1 MRVPSNS
8 ALTLCAALLAFAP
21 GGLLRSQQDESS
33 GLFPPTSQDFQ
44 VLWQELQERS
54 AEEDWKSVTEG
65 LETWIGLLDKP
76 SINLVVSNDAGVS
89 LGVRKALGRFRRLLP
104 AQWRQRLGERVD
116 AILEGLWSL
125 YSEDTEAIL
134 TDRSRALLRHRI
146 LRDFPEAKIVDV
158 VLREELGYRILQGDW
173 PAASRWSRRLLQ
185 PGAGGITRLSP
196 EEKSRVLISAMQADL
211 ALADAAA
218 FSRHQEQLKDIL
230 EASSAEAR
238 TLPLETTI
246 TALLKIS
253 PASIGQSPRAPGSA
267 LSPFLDPVSY
277 SRGIRSPRESFR
289 PGRVLWR
296 QQSSEEDF
304 RRFVGE
310 RRTARDGADQGGVD
324 VPIPYHPTLASGVAL
339 LQHERQ
345 LTALDLSSGR
355 PRWQAALGAR
365 TTGYLQPGAP
375 VSNRE
380 TCFAVHGNTLQ
391 ALALETGEL
400 AWRREFAYDPE
411 TQELNLSTGALQ
423 KPGGDDKKAAR
434 GVVPAAGTPHRG
446 GLILPINVRAEKQ
459 VLCYLARI
467 DQEGELLWKTYLGSK
482 DNADFL
488 GLGSTPSPPL
498 VIEQNVLYLANHGF
512 ISSVD
517 AEDGTIAWI
526 KEYDSLSPSGLKE
539 SIRDENRWHP
549 NALIPAGNGDVIA
562 APQDSTRLLSI
573 RASDGMTTWS
583 CSREE
588 HSSLIGRN
596 NTACF
601 LAGSRVSAVGL
612 SGAFGGKILWSFEL
626 DPGIHPQGRGLL
638 AGNRILLSGR
648 RSLLQL
654 SALDGKLLSRDL
666 WDFPEAGGNML
677 LTENRLV
684 VIHPGGFVAYSDLQ
698 SDLDQLE
705 KKEKRDSRDLLELA
719 RLRLRSGDLEAGID
733 TLESWTETK
742 PSPPPANS
750 ELDGI
755 QLATAETLEQL
766 AQEAEPGR
774 AEELLKMRAR
784 VENNPARKVGA
795 NVALGLFLKKNGKS
809 KGALTAFHDALS
821 FDVERPA
828 TDKSRLPGIPGN
840 KSVYRV
846 DGFLQIPAE
855 EFIRSEIRS
864 LRKSVPKPGEVFQET
879 ESKAAAQFSSARKS
893 GEIYGLRETI
903 RLYPFTEA
911 AAAAY
916 KELAISY
923 LDRGNSIR
931 AARTLLDYV
940 DDYPL
945 RFDTVRTALRAAQM
959 FYGAGKRT
967 KTRALYEELLA
978 THPDKRVEPIP
989 GMDASDTVGSYI
1001 RRRLADPGLVELR
1014 PEENQLLHTPL
1025 RMAWRSPADLL
1036 SPEKIFL
1043 EPEGERPESCKNSFF
1058 TQASEIME
1066 CRDVSTGIPSW
1077 TINLS
1082 MIPGYIIDPIQYRNF
1097 RFARSG
1103 DKELRGSFAGKLL
1116 ILHDHRNLF
1125 AVDHQ
1130 QGKVRWSI
1138 PLGGSTKKLPR
1149 SEQPVFRQLSERVRG
1164 CLVTADRIYLS
1175 SSHRQFYC
1183 FDHNG
1188 GELWRKE
1195 LKFDPAQAR
1204 PALAGDEVFVL
1215 HQRDLGY
1222 TALASKDGTRRKSF
1236 NLPLAYDSARKVGD
1250 PVQLGKGLCLLPLTS
1265 AVLLLDLAHRTVLW
1279 GFEPSEGTIEQIAHS
1294 AEAPDEVIAVL
1305 AREGGTPALA
1315 GISIEN
1321 GKREWIYEKF
1331 DKEPSYFSI
1340 FRDGRQLFVIHGSD
1354 RLKLLALEVRRIPG
1368 TRGMSISS
1376 LWPQKEIHLG
1386 TYLGRMRSRHLHILE
1401 NAIIFPDPGQT
1412 ISIYDRVKGTL
1423 LRAVE
1428 PNPLSSFLAEKRSYR
1443 SAVAAGHLLLLTDGG
1458 GCGMT
1463 GATFPDQP
1471 NAARKRMELLNVY
1484 LKDRTE
1490 PKAVIDLALA
1500 YFQAGDYP
1508 STITLL
1514 DRTLKS
1520 EAFLSSDNTKGRGDI
1535 AYLLEGIKQEAMK
1548 HTNPR
1553 EITARQLQLPP
1564 VIDGRLEDSW
1574 SYAHRVLL
1582 TAPRNLNL
1590 IPAPGLGRQ
1599 WDGEEDL
1606 SAILYTGWDES
1617 YFYFALDVEDDIL
1630 RAYDRDAE
1638 NWKGDC
1644 LLIGLDPDGDGGYRQ
1659 GSDDQLMTLGLTIP
1673 KRRKEAKEQEGAEG
1687 GQEGGLDAENEDED
1701 DDDDEPQGLF
1711 SVKKKPDSSGAIYE
1725 VALPWT
1731 SFPLFKNGSPPPAGF
1746 NFGLSL
1752 LLTDD
1757 DTGRG
1762 ATKTLSINPCHL
1774 IPRKQRNVWIW
1785 RFMIPEFFPRVR
1797 LR

>member
-8 ALTLCAALLAFAP
+8 ALTLCAALLACAP
-21 GGLLRSQQDESS
+21 GGLLKSQQDESS

-54 AEEDWKSVTEG
+54 AEKDWKSVTEG

-89 LGVRKALGRFRRLLP
+89 LGVRKALERFRHLLP
-104 AQWRQRLGERVD
+104 TQWRQRLGKRVD
-116 AILEGLWSL
+116 AVLKGRWSL

-146 LRDFPEAKIVDV
+146 LRDFPESKIADV
-158 VLREELGYRILQGDW
+158 VLREEIGYRILQGDW
-173 PAASRWSRRLLQ
+173 PAASRWSRRLLR
-185 PGAGGITRLSP
+185 PGAGGITGLSP
-196 EEKSRVLISAMQADL
+196 QEKARGLISALQADL
-211 ALADAAA
+211 ALADATA
-218 FSRHQEQLKDIL
+218 FSRHQEQLKEIL
-230 EASSAEAR
+230 AANPAEAR
-238 TLPLETTI
+238 APQLETAI
-246 TALLKIS
+246 AGLLKIS
-253 PASIGQSPRAPGSA
+253 PASIGQPSRTPGPT

-277 SRGIRSPRESFR
+277 SRGIRSPQESFR
-289 PGRVLWR
+289 PGGVLWR

-304 RRFVGE
+304 QRFVGE
-310 RRTARDGADQGGVD
+310 RRTARDGADQGGID
-324 VPIPYHPTLASGVAL
+324 IPIPYHPTLASGMAL

-345 LTALDLSSGR
+345 LTALDLSSGK
-355 PRWQAALGAR
+355 PRWQAALGPR

-400 AWRREFAYDPE
+400 VWRREFIYEPE
-411 TQELNLSTGALQ
+411 TQELTLSTGALREA
-423 KPGGDDKKAAR
+423 GGDDKKAAR
-434 GVVPAAGTPHRG
+434 GIAPAAGTPHRG

-459 VLCYLARI
+459 ILCYLVRI
-467 DQEGELLWKTYLGSK
+467 DGEGELLWKTYLGSK

-526 KEYDSLSPSGLKE
+526 KEYDTLSPSGLKE

-573 RASDGMTTWS
+573 RASDGTTSWS

-596 NTACF
+596 HTACF

-612 SGAFGGKILWSFEL
+612 SDAVRGKTLWSFEL
-626 DPGIHPQGRGLL
+626 DPSIHPQGRGLL
-638 AGNRILLSGR
+638 VGGRILLSSR

-677 LTENRLV
+677 LAENRLV
-684 VIHPGGFVAYSDLQ
+684 VIHPGGFVAYSDLR
-698 SDLDQLE
+698 SDLDRLE

-733 TLESWTETK
+733 TLESWTATK

-750 ELDGI
+750 ELDRI

-766 AQEAEPGR
+766 AREAEPGR
-774 AEELLKMRAR
+774 AEELLKIRTR
-784 VENNPARKVGA
+784 VENNPARKVSA
-795 NVALGLFLKKNGKS
+795 NIGLGLFLKKNGKS
-809 KGALTAFHDALS
+809 KGSLAAFHDALS

-879 ESKAAAQFSSARKS
+879 ESKAAVQLRAARKS
-893 GEIYGLRETI
+893 GEIYGLQEII

-916 KELAISY
+916 KKLAISY

-931 AARTLLDYV
+931 AARTLLGYV

-959 FYGAGKRT
+959 FYGAGKRA

-1014 PEENQLLHTPL
+1014 PGDNQLLHTPL
-1025 RMAWRSPADLL
+1025 RMTWRSPADLL

-1058 TQASEIME
+1058 TQASEILE

-1103 DKELRGSFAGKLL
+1103 DKELRGVFAGKLL

-1138 PLGGSTKKLPR
+1138 PLGGNTKKLPR
-1149 SEQPVFRQLSERVRG
+1149 AEQPVFRQLSERIRG
-1164 CLVTADRIYLS
+1164 CLVTADRVYVS
-1175 SSHRQFYC
+1175 SSHRQLYC
-1183 FDHNG
+1183 FGHDG
-1188 GELWRKE
+1188 AELWRKE
-1195 LKFDPAQAR
+1195 LKFNPAQAR

-1215 HQRDLGY
+1215 NQRDLGY
-1222 TALASKDGTRRKSF
+1222 GALAAKDGAQRKSF
-1236 NLPLAYDSARKVGD
+1236 HLPLAYDSSRRVGD
-1250 PVQLGKGLCLLPLTS
+1250 PVQLGNGLCLLPLTS

-1305 AREGGTPALA
+1305 ARDGGTPALA
-1315 GISIEN
+1315 GLSIEN
-1321 GKREWIYEKF
+1321 GRREWIYEKF
-1331 DKEPSYFSI
+1331 GKEPSYFSI

-1368 TRGMSISS
+1368 TRGMNVSS

-1428 PNPLSSFLAEKRSYR
+1428 PNPLSSFLTEKRSYR
-1443 SAVAAGHLLLLTDGG
+1443 SAVASGHLVLLTDGG

-1463 GATFPDQP
+1463 GAAFPDQP
-1471 NAARKRMELLNVY
+1471 NAARKRMGLLSVY

-1508 STITLL
+1508 SAVTLL
-1514 DRTLKS
+1514 DRTLQS
-1520 EAFLSSDNTKGRGDI
+1520 EALLSSDNTKGREDI

-1548 HTNPR
+1548 HTQPR

-1590 IPAPGLGRQ
+1590 IPAPGLSRQ
-1599 WDGEEDL
+1599 WEGEEDL
-1606 SAILYTGWDES
+1606 SAILYTGWDKS

-1673 KRRKEAKEQEGAEG
+1673 KRRKEAKEQDGAEG
-1687 GQEGGLDAENEDED
+1687 EQEGGLDEENEEEED
-1701 DDDDEPQGLF
+1701 NEPQGLF

-1731 SFPLFKNGSPPPAGF
+1731 SFPLFKNGSPPPVGF